1 MNKSP
6 EFYLF
11 ASFAS
16 FVLALVAINS
26 LIEAETFRFAWGARF
41 EGFFLGF
48 LAFILLIISGLF
60 FMVFKDLQAESS
72 RDDQ

>member
-11 ASFAS
+11 ASFTS
-16 FVLALVAINS
+16 FVLALLTINS
-26 LIEAETFRFAWGARF
+26 LIKAETFRFAWGTRF

-60 FMVFKDLQAESS
+60 FLVFKERQAESS
-72 RDDQ
+72 RDD

>member
-11 ASFAS
+11 ASITS

-48 LAFILLIISGLF
+48 LAFILFVISGLF
-60 FMVFKDLQAESS
+60 FMVFKDRQAEISK
-72 RDDQ
+72 DDQ